1 MGRKRQSRFDL
12 PPRLY
17 EHHGSYWYRPRYG
30 KPINVGKDLS
40 IAKLKWAELE
50 NPASEKGSLESLL
63 DWYLAEVAP
72 NKAPRTYKDNKKEAV
87 FLKAGLGHIPFRE
100 LRPHH
105 VATYRDTRAK
115 DAPVR
120 ANREKAL
127 LSHVFTKAIERGWV
141 DVNPCAGV
149 KRNTERKRERYI
161 EDEEFWK
168 VYNLAER
175 SVQRMMILIYR
186 TAQRPED
193 LLKCGPANIKKV
205 RSGDADV
212 KVLRIKQ
219 GKTGA
224 MVDVRIEGDLA
235 QLVDECLGGKIVHSY
250 FVHTRQ
256 GKAYTYDGLISMF
269 SRYVKTS
276 GVFDF
281 GMYDLKGKAA
291 TDMYRSGVP
300 IEQVQH
306 LLGHASVT
314 TTERYIKARMS
325 ALVEPNKVAMRETP
339 KNKQISG
346 EKTA

>member
-1 MGRKRQSRFDL
+1 MRSG
-12 PPRLY
+12 
-17 EHHGSYWYRPRYG
+17 
-30 KPINVGKDLS
+30 
-40 IAKLKWAELE
+40 
-50 NPASEKGSLESLL
+50 
-63 DWYLAEVAP
+63 
-72 NKAPRTYKDNKKEAV
+72 
-87 FLKAGLGHIPFRE
+87 
-100 LRPHH
+100 
-105 VATYRDTRAK
+105 
-115 DAPVR
+115 
-120 ANREKAL
+120 
-127 LSHVFTKAIERGWV
+127 
-141 DVNPCAGV
+141 
-149 KRNTERKRERYI
+149 RYI

-205 RSGDADV
+205 RSGDTEV
-212 KVLRIKQ
+212 KVLRIRQ

-224 MVDVRIEGDLA
+224 LVDVKIEGDLA
-235 QLVDECLGGKIVHSY
+235 QLVDECLGGKVVHSY

-256 GKAYTYDGLISMF
+256 GKRYTYTGLVSMF

-276 GVFDF
+276 EVLDF

-291 TDMYRSGVP
+291 TDMYRSGIP

-314 TTERYIKARMS
+314 TTVRYIKARMS
-325 ALVEPNKVAMRETP
+325 ALVEPNKVAMRA
-339 KNKQISG
+339 NANIANIVG

>member
-17 EHHGSYWYRPRYG
+17 EHHSSYWYRPRYG

-72 NKAPRTYKDNKKEAV
+72 NKAPRTYADNKKEAV

-205 RSGDADV
+205 RSGDTEV
-212 KVLRIKQ
+212 KVLRIRQ

-224 MVDVRIEGDLA
+224 LVDVKIEGDLA
-235 QLVDECLGGKIVHSY
+235 QLVDECLGGKVVHSY

-256 GKAYTYDGLISMF
+256 GKRYTYTGLVSMF

-276 GVFDF
+276 EVLDF

-291 TDMYRSGVP
+291 TDMYRSGIP

-325 ALVEPNKVAMRETP
+325 ALVEPNKVAMRA
-339 KNKQISG
+339 NANIANIVG

>member
-12 PPRLY
+12 PPRVY
-17 EHHGSYWYRPRYG
+17 EHHGSYWYRPRYD
-30 KPINVGKDLS
+30 KPINLGKDLPL
-40 IAKLKWAELE
+40 AKLKWAELE
-50 NPASEKGSLESLL
+50 DPANERGSLASLL
-63 DWYLAEVAP
+63 DWYLSAVAP
-72 NKAPRTYKDNKKEAV
+72 KKAPRTYADNLKEAV
-87 FLKAGLGHIPFRE
+87 FLKRGLGHIPFRE

-105 VATYRDTRAK
+105 VAHYRDARAQ

-127 LSHVFTKAIERGWV
+127 LSHVFTKAIELGWV

-149 KRNTERKRERYI
+149 KRNTESKRERYI

-193 LLKCGPANIKKV
+193 LLKCGPGNIKKV
-205 RSGDADV
+205 RSGDAEI
-212 KVLRIKQ
+212 KVLRITQ

-224 MVDVRIEGDLA
+224 TVDVRIEGDL
-235 QLVDECLGGKIVHSY
+235 QDLVNECLLGKIVHSH

-256 GKAYTYDGLISMF
+256 GKRYTYSGITSMF
-269 SRYVKTS
+269 TRYVKTS
-276 GVFDF
+276 LVLDF

-291 TDMYRSGVP
+291 TDMYRSNVP
-300 IEQVQH
+300 LEQIQH
-306 LLGHASVT
+306 LLGHKSIT
-314 TTERYIKARMS
+314 TTERYIKARMPS
-325 ALVEPNKVAMRETP
+325 LVDSNKVVMRT
-339 KNKQISG
+339 NDLVQIVSG
-346 EKTA
+346 

>member
-1 MGRKRQSRFDL
+1 MGRHRKSRFDL

-120 ANREKAL
+120 GNREKAL
-127 LSHVFTKAIERGWV
+127 LSHIFTKAIERGWV

-205 RSGDADV
+205 RSGDAEV
-212 KVLRIKQ
+212 KVLRIRQ
-219 GKTGA
+219 AKTGA

-235 QLVDECLGGKIVHSY
+235 DLIDECLGGKIVHSH
-250 FVHTRQ
+250 FIHTRQ
-256 GKAYTYDGLISMF
+256 GKRYTYTGLASMF

-276 GVFDF
+276 KVLDF
-281 GMYDLKGKAA
+281 GVYDLKGKAA

-325 ALVEPNKVAMRETP
+325 ALVEPNKVAMRA
-339 KNKQISG
+339 NVDIANIDG
-346 EKTA
+346 EKTT

>member
-17 EHHGSYWYRPRYG
+17 DHHGSYWYRPRYG

-40 IAKLKWAELE
+40 VAKLKWAELE
-50 NPASEKGSLESLL
+50 NPAQEKGSLDSLL

-72 NKAPRTYKDNKKEAV
+72 KKAARTYSDNKKEAV

-127 LSHVFTKAIERGWV
+127 LSHVYTKAIERGWV

-161 EDEEFWK
+161 EDEEFWN
-168 VYNLAER
+168 VYNLAEK
-175 SVQRMMILIYR
+175 SVKRMMILIYR

-193 LLKCGPANIKKV
+193 LLKCGPSNIKKV
-205 RSGDADV
+205 RSGNDDV
-212 KVLRIKQ
+212 RVLRFTQ
-219 GKTGA
+219 GKTRA
-224 MVDVRIEGDLA
+224 TVDVRIEGDLA
-235 QLVDECLGGKIVHSY
+235 GLIEECLGEKVVLPY

-256 GKAYTYDGLISMF
+256 GRRYTYGGISSMF
-269 SRYVKTS
+269 RRYVAEAKIQ
-276 GVFDF
+276 DF

-291 TDMYRSGVP
+291 TDMYRSGIP
-300 IEQVQH
+300 LEQIQH
-306 LLGHASVT
+306 LLGHASIT
-314 TTERYIKARMS
+314 TTERYIKARMPD
-325 ALVEPNKVAMRETP
+325 LVEPNKVTMRSDVELL
-339 KNKQISG
+339 QFDG
-346 EKTA
+346 EKTG